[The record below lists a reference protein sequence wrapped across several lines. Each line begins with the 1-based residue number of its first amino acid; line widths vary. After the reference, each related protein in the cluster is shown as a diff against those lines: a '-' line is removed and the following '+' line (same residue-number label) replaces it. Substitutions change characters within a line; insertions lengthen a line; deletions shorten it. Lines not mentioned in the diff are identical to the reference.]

1 MTGRVSRS
9 WGVACCI
16 WGCVWVLVFSSLAAT
31 PRRSS
36 SCLALS
42 GDGRTLLVVN
52 PDSNSLTVVEIPSLK
67 VLAEIPVGLDPRCV
81 AADDAGKKAYVS
93 ERESDRIS
101 VIDLDSRKLT
111 GSAPTQDRPYGVVVD
126 GSRQRV
132 YVAEQGADEVSIRDA
147 VTLQEVAA
155 VPTPDR
161 PSGLLLSA
169 DNKRLYV
176 THLLTSLV
184 TVIDLDSHSMTATIQ
199 LWPDSNLVQAIV
211 LSPDGQT
218 AFVPHTRSNTANR
231 ALSFDTTVFPIVSA
245 IRLTDNTHKI
255 GEQIALETVDPP
267 GVGLPFD
274 AAVTAD
280 GRLIWVVNAASNDL
294 TVVDIPSR
302 QRVAHIEVGDN
313 PRGIVL
319 SKDGKQAFV
328 NNTLAGTISVID
340 TASFQVTQTVQVT
353 RLPLPPILLNGKRL
367 FHSSND
373 PRMSRSQWIAC
384 NSCHYE
390 GEQDG
395 RTWFFGFAGLR
406 NTTSLLGMIQTYPL
420 RWSGEW
426 NESADGEYA
435 IRRENFGS
443 GLLTGEMNCN
453 LLPPDCV
460 HQPPNQGH
468 SLDLDSLGAFMDSLG
483 VPLSPAHSRG
493 EPISEAAR
501 RGKAYFEDPVI
512 GCAKCHPAP
521 LFTDLRTHDVG
532 TVTADE
538 RIGPAFDTPTLR
550 GLYDS
555 APYFHDGSAPALRD
569 TLVRPS
575 AGSEHDVRGKLS
587 EAQIEDLI
595 AFLMALPYEK

>member
-1 MTGRVSRS
+1 V
-9 WGVACCI
+9 
-16 WGCVWVLVFSSLAAT
+16 VFSLAAG

-36 SCLALS
+36 SCLVLT

-52 PDSNSLTVVEIPSLK
+52 PDSNSLSLVDVTSLK

-81 AADDAGKKAYVS
+81 AIDDTGNRAYVS
-93 ERESDRIS
+93 ERESDSIS
-101 VIDLDSRKLT
+101 VVDLELRKVT
-111 GSAPTQDRPYGVVVD
+111 GSAPTRDRPYGLVVD

-132 YVAEQGADEVSIRDA
+132 YATEQGADAVSIRDA
-147 VTLQEVAA
+147 AALQEVAA
-155 VPTPDR
+155 VPTSDR

-184 TVIDLDSHSMTATIQ
+184 TVIDLDSHSITATIQ
-199 LWPDSNLVQAIV
+199 LWPDSNLVQSIV

-274 AAVTAD
+274 AALTAD
-280 GRLIWVVNAASNDL
+280 GRQIWVVNAASNDL
-294 TVVDIPSR
+294 TVVDIATR
-302 QRVAHIEVGDN
+302 QRVAHIEVEYN
-313 PRGIVL
+313 PRGIVF
-319 SKDGKQAFV
+319 SNDGKQAFV
-328 NNTLAGTISVID
+328 NNTLAGTVSVID
-340 TASFQVTQTVQVT
+340 TTSFQVTQTIQVT
-353 RLPLPPILLNGKRL
+353 KLPLPPILLAGKRL
-367 FHSSND
+367 FHSSHD

-395 RTWFFGFAGLR
+395 RTWFFGFAGPR
-406 NTTSLLGMIQTYPL
+406 NTTSLLSMIQTYPL

-426 NESADGEYA
+426 NESSDAEYA

-443 GLLTGEMNCN
+443 GLLTGDMNCN

-460 HQPPNQGH
+460 YQPPNQGH
-468 SLDLDSLGAFMDSLG
+468 SLDLDSLGAFMDSLR
-483 VPLSPAHSRG
+483 VPLAPAHARG
-493 EPISEAAR
+493 EPLPAAAL
-501 RGKAYFEDPVI
+501 RGKAHFEDPAI
-512 GCAKCHPAP
+512 GCAKCHPGP
-521 LFTDLRTHDVG
+521 LYTDLKPHDVG

-538 RIGPAFDTPTLR
+538 RMGPSFDTPTLR

-555 APYFHDGSAPALRD
+555 APYFHDGSAATLRD

-575 AGSEHDVRGKLS
+575 AGGEHDVRGKLNES
-587 EAQIEDLI
+587 QIEDLI